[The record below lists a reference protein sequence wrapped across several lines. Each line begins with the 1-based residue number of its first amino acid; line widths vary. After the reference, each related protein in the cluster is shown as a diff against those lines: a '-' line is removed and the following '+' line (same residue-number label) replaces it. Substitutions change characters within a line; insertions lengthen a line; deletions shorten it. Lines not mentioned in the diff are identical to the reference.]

1 MTGAD
6 ESLGAA
12 VVAALLAEGVPE
24 IRATVAVRTAAN
36 ALVERG
42 VRTAALDVAT
52 ADAER
57 LGAVVDG
64 AHTVIHVAGECPAR
78 TLLQVLEAVEETTVR
93 RVVVPAAPSQ
103 FGASTTATSAEVLVV
118 DAGLPRDALV
128 AALLAADRRA

>member
-1 MTGAD
+1 MVTGAD

-12 VVAALLAEGVPE
+12 VVAALLAEDVPE
-24 IRATVAVRTAAN
+24 IRATVAVRAAAP

-64 AHTVIHVAGECPAR
+64 AHTVIHVAGEHPAR
-78 TLLQVLEAVEETTVR
+78 TLAQVLEAVEATSVR
-93 RVVVPAAPSQ
+93 RVVVPAVPPEPSTAA
-103 FGASTTATSAEVLVV
+103 ASVEVVVV
-118 DAGLPRDALV
+118 DAGLSREALV
-128 AALLAADRRA
+128 AALLAADRRV